1 LRRKISWCIGIAA
14 LLTAIAIG
22 AWLHFRQPDFG
33 HRVYRIGWMVSP
45 PYELPGAGGE
55 PAGLAVDMVREAA
68 QRRGITLKWVFWDN
82 SSESA
87 LRRKAVDLWPLITI
101 TPDRRKM
108 FYISEPYIETEHCL
122 LVRADSPYRKVQDLA
137 TATIGI
143 ANTSID
149 LWNLQHGLP
158 EAHALAHPQLGDVIE
173 DVCQQR
179 ADAAFM
185 DDYTAVSALLAE
197 RSCGGHTLRWIPA
210 PEIRSRLGVGATP
223 EFSAAA
229 DAIREEIGNMAA
241 EGKLAGILGQWG
253 FMSGQ
258 HLESME
264 ALLGYRRREARLLA
278 ATLLFAMLFA
288 IACWQTVRV
297 TRERDRT
304 LQAESAL
311 RQAEQRIRLMA
322 NNLKEMVLAYDMDR
336 KLIYVNSAV
345 ETLTGYSISEY
356 LARGFIDWIH
366 PEDRTRMRG
375 YWDGLFRGSSIRDE
389 EYRLVS
395 KDGVVKWVSATWGP
409 MLDGEG
415 RQIGVQGS
423 ERDITDRKLAE
434 EALRESQERYLQAQ
448 KLESI
453 GRLAGGV
460 AHDFNN
466 LLTVINGYSDMVYRK
481 LAPDD
486 PLRPRIDQVLRAGTR
501 AAELTQQLLAFSR
514 KQVIQPRPLDLNA
527 VVEDSAGMFR
537 RLLGEDIQLITTLHP
552 SLGLVMADHGQMHQV
567 LMNLVVNARD
577 AMPDGGELFLETAEV
592 EINARYA
599 AEHPE
604 AMPGPAVLLTVTDS
618 GVGIDAETQKY
629 IFEPF
634 FTTKGQAQGTGLGLA
649 TVYGIVKQSQGWIVL
664 YSELGKGACFKIYLP
679 RLASSLPARVD
690 SEADA
695 AQLRGP
701 ETVLVVEDQ
710 DEVRAFAASVLK
722 SYGYQILEARDGPQ
736 ALALAELH
744 AGPIHVLL
752 TDVVL
757 PGMNGR
763 QLADH
768 LTALRPETKVLYTSG
783 YTQDVIAHRGVLD
796 RGVAY
801 IAKPYT
807 PEGLAAKLRAAI
819 SS

>member
-1 LRRKISWCIGIAA
+1 
-14 LLTAIAIG
+14 
-22 AWLHFRQPDFG
+22 
-33 HRVYRIGWMVSP
+33 
-45 PYELPGAGGE
+45 
-55 PAGLAVDMVREAA
+55 
-68 QRRGITLKWVFWDN
+68 
-82 SSESA
+82 
-87 LRRKAVDLWPLITI
+87 
-101 TPDRRKM
+101 
-108 FYISEPYIETEHCL
+108 
-122 LVRADSPYRKVQDLA
+122 
-137 TATIGI
+137 
-143 ANTSID
+143 
-149 LWNLQHGLP
+149 
-158 EAHALAHPQLGDVIE
+158 
-173 DVCQQR
+173 
-179 ADAAFM
+179 
-185 DDYTAVSALLAE
+185 
-197 RSCGGHTLRWIPA
+197 
-210 PEIRSRLGVGATP
+210 
-223 EFSAAA
+223 
-229 DAIREEIGNMAA
+229 
-241 EGKLAGILGQWG
+241 
-253 FMSGQ
+253 
-258 HLESME
+258 
-264 ALLGYRRREARLLA
+264 
-278 ATLLFAMLFA
+278 
-288 IACWQTVRV
+288 
-297 TRERDRT
+297 
-304 LQAESAL
+304 
-311 RQAEQRIRLMA
+311 
-322 NNLKEMVLAYDMDR
+322 
-336 KLIYVNSAV
+336 
-345 ETLTGYSISEY
+345 
-356 LARGFIDWIH
+356 
-366 PEDRTRMRG
+366 
-375 YWDGLFRGSSIRDE
+375 
-389 EYRLVS
+389 
-395 KDGVVKWVSATWGP
+395 